1 MDDRVSDILLQRAA
15 LENGAGAAILV
26 SILLHASLSGLA
38 VWAAWRH
45 AATPQP
51 ASVMTIRF
59 ASTPRAEVLPAV
71 TAAPQLAPPKPIEQ
85 PKPAPKTVP
94 FSPFGKSTKKGS
106 EAPPPKPKPVP
117 VAPQPAAMAAEIPIG
132 GAGVTALEGGDFP
145 YTIYIDRMK
154 TLIGSRW
161 FRPQAAAGPTTT
173 VYFVIDRDGSI
184 RDAKTETAS
193 GNGTFDRAA
202 LRAVLESSPLPPLPF
217 GYNGTYLGVHLTFR

>member
-1 MDDRVSDILLQRAA
+1 MDDRVGDILLQRAA
-15 LENGAGAAILV
+15 LENGAGAAIFV
-26 SILLHASLSGLA
+26 SILLHASLSGVA

-59 ASTPRAEVLPAV
+59 ASTPRAEVVPAV
-71 TAAPQLAPPKPIEQ
+71 TASAPQLAPPK
-85 PKPAPKTVP
+85 TVP
-94 FSPFGKSTKKGS
+94 FSAFGKSTKKGS

-117 VAPQPAAMAAEIPIG
+117 VAPQPAVVAPEIPIG